1 MNAQTITLE
10 QIRQI
15 GIDAL
20 NQELGVV
27 GMIRFLQQSENGW
40 GDYTKDREQWLGNPK
55 LEDLFEAIKN
65 SEVKA

>member
-1 MNAQTITLE
+1 
-10 QIRQI
+10 
-15 GIDAL
+15 
-20 NQELGVV
+20 
-27 GMIRFLQQSENGW
+27 MIRFLQQFEMGW

>member
-10 QIRQI
+10 QVRQI

-20 NQELGVV
+20 NQQLGVV
-27 GMIRFLQQSENGW
+27 GMIRFLQQSEMGW

-55 LEDLFEAIKN
+55 LKDLFDAIKS
-65 SEVKA
+65 SEEKA

>member
-27 GMIRFLQQSENGW
+27 GMIRFLQQSEMGW
-40 GDYTKDREQWLGNPK
+40 GDYTKDRGQWLGNPK

-65 SEVKA
+65 SENKY

>member
-15 GIDAL
+15 GRDSL

-27 GMIRFLQQSENGW
+27 GMIIFLQQSEMGW

-55 LEDLFEAIKN
+55 F
-65 SEVKA
+65 